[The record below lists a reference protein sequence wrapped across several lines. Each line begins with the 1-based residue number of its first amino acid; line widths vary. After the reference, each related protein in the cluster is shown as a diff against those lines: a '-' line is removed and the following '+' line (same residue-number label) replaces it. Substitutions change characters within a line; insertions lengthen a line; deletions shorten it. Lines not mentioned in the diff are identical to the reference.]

1 MDPDLDWFDSAED
14 ERDSPES
21 FIEDAIK
28 QITLAHM
35 KGPMIL
41 FVIYVLIV
49 SVIST
54 RFYALHVRRRSQR
67 KTRTKEDRRK
77 KRKADAVRAL
87 GEDFLTFAPHTKS
100 GQTGAADARNEAT
113 RARLRKLWLSVKKKR
128 ALV

>member
-113 RARLRKLWLSVKKKR
+113 RARLRKLWLSVKKKK